1 LARYFS
7 IIRIPHGIDIKTYF
21 PIEKKSSRSVLNIP
35 KEKIVLMFSAIS
47 LSDRRKGGDL
57 LIKILKG
64 IPKSLKS
71 NMVLLIM
78 GEGAEAYSKMVDME
92 VLPLGYVSGD
102 QLKTICYSAAD
113 IFLFPTRADIW
124 SLVVQESMA
133 CGTPCISFDVG
144 GVSDLIRPGINGFL
158 APAENVNAFR
168 ELIIELAENY
178 KMRHEMGLKCREIVL
193 KEYDIQIQVNQY
205 LSLYKKIIKENRKT
219 NS

>member
-1 LARYFS
+1 
-7 IIRIPHGIDIKTYF
+7 
-21 PIEKKSSRSVLNIP
+21 
-35 KEKIVLMFSAIS
+35 MFSAVS
-47 LSDRRKGGDL
+47 VSDHRKGGDL
-57 LIKILKG
+57 LINILKS

-78 GEGAEAYSKMVDME
+78 GEGSKAYSKLVDME
-92 VLPLGYVSGD
+92 VLPLGYVGSD
-102 QLKTICYSAAD
+102 QLKVICYNAAD

-144 GVSDLIRPGINGFL
+144 GVSDLIRDGINGFL
-158 APAENVNAFR
+158 APSEDVNEFKK
-168 ELIIELAENY
+168 LIIELAENHL
-178 KMRHEMGLKCREIVL
+178 KRCEMGSIGREIAI

-205 LSLYKKIIKENRKT
+205 LSLYKKLIKENYIG